1 MFLVIGISS
10 SFVLSCFAT
19 GCHTSDLKIATAAL
33 RPRNDTKLRRFC
45 LENRRFSFLSVI
57 FCAVSLR
64 IVFQTF
70 RSGICSVFPQN
81 PPDLS
86 LRGGRNFC
94 ARRGNLKRSNLP
106 FRNELWLRRTKQSLE
121 IKKEEARQR
130 SESMFFVI
138 GLPSCFVLPCFA
150 TGCHTSNFQIATAA
164 LRPRNDT
171 KMVGFAIKP
180 TIFVPKMFEIRAT
193 LRRTSKGVAS
203 ERRAAPVR
211 VSRGRSAGAYRA
223 ALLTGSI
230 FRAGYSG
237 RRGCREFRR
246 SRRRICRAARPARCA
261 RRPRSPRR
269 ARSRRSRP
277 DRRR

>member
-1 MFLVIGISS
+1 
-10 SFVLSCFAT
+10 
-19 GCHTSDLKIATAAL
+19 
-33 RPRNDTKLRRFC
+33 
-45 LENRRFSFLSVI
+45 
-57 FCAVSLR
+57 
-64 IVFQTF
+64 
-70 RSGICSVFPQN
+70 
-81 PPDLS
+81 
-86 LRGGRNFC
+86 
-94 ARRGNLKRSNLP
+94 
-106 FRNELWLRRTKQSLE
+106 
-121 IKKEEARQR
+121 
-130 SESMFFVI
+130 MFFVT

-150 TGCHTSNFQIATAA
+150 TGCHTFGLKIATAA
-164 LRPRNDT
+164 TRPRNDT

-180 TIFVPKMFEIRAT
+180 TIFISKMFEIRLAGAPCFATGCHTFGFQIATAATRPRNDIKNGRFCNKTYHFYSKMFEIRAT
-193 LRRTSKGVAS
+193 LRRASKGAAS
-203 ERRAAPVR
+203 ERRSAPVR

-261 RRPRSPRR
+261 RRPRSPHR

>member
-1 MFLVIGISS
+1 MRPTRQSLMMRFVI
-10 SFVLSCFAT
+10 
-19 GCHTSDLKIATAAL
+19 
-33 RPRNDTKLRRFC
+33 PERNMV
-45 LENRRFSFLSVI
+45 E
-57 FCAVSLR
+57 
-64 IVFQTF
+64 
-70 RSGICSVFPQN
+70 
-81 PPDLS
+81 
-86 LRGGRNFC
+86 
-94 ARRGNLKRSNLP
+94 
-106 FRNELWLRRTKQSLE
+106 RNETRPW
-121 IKKEEARQR
+121 KEERGSGMKQR
-130 SESMFFVI
+130 IPFFVI

-150 TGCHTSNFQIATAA
+150 TGCHAFGLKIATAA

-193 LRRTSKGVAS
+193 LRRASKSAAS
-203 ERRAAPVR
+203 KRRSAPVR

-261 RRPRSPRR
+261 RRPRSPHR